1 MKKMQRGLS
10 LVELMVALLLSSFLI
25 LGITQIYI
33 SNKKTYMF
41 QQGQAANLDNSR
53 FANLLLDDIISKAG
67 YRRAPDEPLL
77 SAFPSRAATTDC
89 AAFPAEAAITNI
101 IATATGQTGF
111 CLRYQPALE
120 GEAICDGGTTTLSK
134 NTPFIY
140 PDSSELVY
148 LAIKFTPGGERLD
161 QGVLTCTGAAG
172 TAELIEGIADFR
184 VEFGAGFQD
193 EKRLKSSP
201 YKLAENWTSG
211 DGPVRALRY
220 AVLSASREN
229 QREGE
234 SAILT
239 QWLAAASTATKTRL
253 QSQDKR
259 NLYQSAVGGQSIRN
273 MMP

>member
-1 MKKMQRGLS
+1 MSWRGSRRGRL
-10 LVELMVALLLSSFLI
+10 APLLLLRPS
-25 LGITQIYI
+25 
-33 SNKKTYMF
+33 
-41 QQGQAANLDNSR
+41 AAES
-53 FANLLLDDIISKAG
+53 DD
-67 YRRAPDEPLL
+67 
-77 SAFPSRAATTDC
+77 
-89 AAFPAEAAITNI
+89 
-101 IATATGQTGF
+101 
-111 CLRYQPALE
+111 
-120 GEAICDGGTTTLSK
+120 
-134 NTPFIY
+134 
-140 PDSSELVY
+140 
-148 LAIKFTPGGERLD
+148 
-161 QGVLTCTGAAG
+161 AAG